1 MPIFKGSTEACLDHL
16 RIAID
21 DDYVAKRHVLG
32 LFVGVG
38 DQTIRRWFKKELH
51 PVGEGLIRLR
61 FYLEFLGYEVEEL
74 ELLDRRVR
82 DIARIYAFGVI
93 TLQFILDETNFS
105 AGSNGTSVLLSVF
118 RGVRGISNSKYAQLV
133 ALTELYSGKLAAK
146 QAKTKKVLLGNGTA
160 VAKPVLVITPPA
172 ALPPRLAAYQPQ
184 GSHLALIE
192 SLAGLVKAAIPLARE
207 LESDEFTAEDRALV
221 RELAGGDGVHRLAN
235 MLFRICGE
243 RARGLHSS

>member
-21 DDYVAKRHVLG
+21 DDYVAKRHVVG
-32 LFVGVG
+32 QFVGVG

-61 FYLEFLGYEVEEL
+61 YYLEFLGYEVEEL
-74 ELLDRRVR
+74 ESLDKRIR
-82 DIARIYAFGVI
+82 DLARIYAFGVI
-93 TLQFILDETNFS
+93 TLQEILGETKFNT
-105 AGSNGTSVLLSVF
+105 GSSGTSALLSVF
-118 RGVRGISNSKYAQLV
+118 RGVRSISNSKYAKFV
-133 ALTELYSGKLAAK
+133 ALTELYSEALAVKRAT
-146 QAKTKKVLLGNGTA
+146 TKKVLLSSSTPP
-160 VAKPVLVITPPA
+160 AKPALVITSPVP
-172 ALPPRLAAYQPQ
+172 LPPRLAAHKPQ

-207 LESDEFTAEDRALV
+207 LESDEFTAEERALV